1 MKRIAC
7 LLVVLAM
14 VAAFPL
20 AAVADTRNVSAY
32 CPTSAPGGYF
42 RSTGT
47 VLNYQ
52 KHSKSGFVPQEW
64 SYSGQTLTKTKN
76 WGGGFIGYQS
86 AVLFSPNTFSSAYAN
101 CPG

>member
-1 MKRIAC
+1 MMRRLTA
-7 LLVVLAM
+7 LAVVLAM
-14 VAAFPL
+14 VVAFPL
-20 AAVADTRNVSAY
+20 AAMADTRNVSAY
-32 CPTSAPGGYF
+32 CPASAPGGFF

-64 SYSGQTLTKTKN
+64 NYTGVLTKTKN
-76 WGGGFIGYQS
+76 WGGGFIGLQS
-86 AVLFSPNTFSSAYAN
+86 AVLFSPNTFSSAYAT

>member
-1 MKRIAC
+1 MKKVAS
-7 LLVVLAM
+7 LVVVLAM
-14 VAAFPL
+14 VVAFPL
-20 AAVADTRNVSAY
+20 TAAADTRNVSAY
-32 CPTSAPGGYF
+32 CPTSAPGGFF

-64 SYSGQTLTKTKN
+64 VYSGVLTKTKT
-76 WGGGFIGYQS
+76 WGGGFIGFQS
-86 AVLFSPNTFSSAYAN
+86 AVLTSPNTFSSAYAT

>member
-1 MKRIAC
+1 MKRVAC
-7 LLVVLAM
+7 LAVVLAM
-14 VAAFPL
+14 VVAFPL

-32 CPTSAPGGYF
+32 CPTSAPGGFF

-52 KHSKSGFVPQEW
+52 KHSKSGFVDQVW
-64 SYSGQTLTKTKN
+64 SYTGVQTKTKT
-76 WGGGFIGYQS
+76 WGGGFIGFQS
-86 AVLFSPNTFSSAYAN
+86 AVLWSPNIFSSAYAT